1 MAVRIRSDWNLL
13 SGEERC
19 TTAYAIDIVLHFCYS
34 FALRTR
40 SLGDE
45 RVLTKPIVVKLGG
58 STLGSH
64 DTTLD
69 DLVALQ
75 KRGMLPVVVH
85 GGANVVTEWLK
96 RLSIPTRFVKGLR
109 VTDAET
115 LRVVIAILA
124 GLVNKELVAAIEAS
138 GGQAV
143 GLSGI
148 DGGLLEARVK
158 DAEMGYVGEVA
169 RVNPVVLQ
177 AVLGTGFIP
186 VIAPL
191 SLQSSPSRGDN
202 GFVLNVNGDTA
213 AGMIAAAL
221 EAERLIFLTDV
232 AGIYRASGELIE
244 QLSPKE
250 ARDLLDS
257 GIASGGM
264 IPKIEACLLALSTV
278 RMTRI
283 IDGRL
288 PHALVKEVEGSMVG
302 TTIA

>member
-1 MAVRIRSDWNLL
+1 M
-13 SGEERC
+13 
-19 TTAYAIDIVLHFCYS
+19 LHFCYS
-34 FALRTR
+34 LALRTGT
-40 SLGDE
+40 LGDE
-45 RVLTKPIVVKLGG
+45 KVVPKPIVVKLGG
-58 STLGSH
+58 STFGSH

-75 KRGMLPVVVH
+75 KRGMLPVLVH
-85 GGANVVTEWLK
+85 GGANVVSEWLQ

-115 LRVVIAILA
+115 LKVVIAILA
-124 GLVNKELVAAIEAS
+124 GLVNKELVAGIEGS

-148 DGGLLEARVK
+148 DGGLLEARFK
-158 DAEMGYVGEVA
+158 DAEMGYVGEVTK
-169 RVNPVVLQ
+169 VNPAVLQ

-191 SLQSSPSRGDN
+191 SLQSPPGRGDN

-221 EAERLIFLTDV
+221 EADRLIFLTDV
-232 AGIYRASGELIE
+232 AGIYGASGELIE
-244 QLSPKE
+244 QLSRKE
-250 ARDLLDS
+250 ASDLLDS

-264 IPKIEACLLALSTV
+264 IPKLEACLVALSTV
-278 RMTRI
+278 RVTRI
-283 IDGRL
+283 IDGKL
-288 PHALVKEVEGSMVG
+288 PHALVKEVEGSMAG